1 MIAAPISNLIESNID
16 PGIKQAETITPVSIP
31 EAAQIAAF
39 EVQQVLNLLGQLDG
53 DDWTQ
58 PTDCTE
64 WNVRDMTAHLA
75 GACAMWASWGQF
87 FRQSLLNPHIL
98 KTAVTVD
105 ALNRRQ
111 LEDRAG
117 TAPRDLITELS
128 EVGPKAVRT
137 RRNLPGLIRKIRIP
151 AQPMPG
157 TMSLAY
163 LVDVIYPRDQWMH
176 RMDIC
181 RATGKTLV
189 ITPGHD
195 ERLLDLVMLDIATKL
210 GGKFALIVNITGALA
225 TSYRLGSSEPQAEID
240 MDYRAINRRSSG
252 RITPDAALTDVAIR
266 GDKAVAADF
275 LRECEVL
282 Y

>member
-1 MIAAPISNLIESNID
+1 MIAAPIPDLANSKVQTIH
-16 PGIKQAETITPVSIP
+16 KQAETIPPVSTP

-39 EVQQVLNLLGQLDG
+39 EVQQVLNLLEQLEG

-58 PTDCTE
+58 PTDCTA

-75 GACAMWASWGQF
+75 GACAGWASWGQF
-87 FRQSLLNPHIL
+87 FRQAILNPHIL
-98 KTAVTVD
+98 KTVVTVD

-111 LEDRAG
+111 LEDRQDKTPAE
-117 TAPRDLITELS
+117 LIAELRV
-128 EVGPKAVRT
+128 VGPKAVHT
-137 RRNLPGLIRKIRIP
+137 RENLPGLLRKIQIP

-157 TMSLAY
+157 MMSLAY

-195 ERLLDLVMLDIATKL
+195 ERLLDLVMCDITRKL
-210 GGKFALIVNITGALA
+210 SGKYALVVNITGAL
-225 TSYRLGSSEPQAEID
+225 TVSYRLDSDEPQAEITI
-240 MDYRAINRRSSG
+240 DYRDMNRRASG
-252 RITPDAALTDVAIR
+252 RITPDEALEAVTIQ
-266 GDKAVAADF
+266 GDRAVAAGF
-275 LRECEVL
+275 LQDCAVL

>member
-1 MIAAPISNLIESNID
+1 MIAAPISNLTGSSIE
-16 PGIKQAETITPVSIP
+16 PGIKPAETITPVSTP
-31 EAAQIAAF
+31 EAAQIAAL

-58 PTDCTE
+58 PTDCSE
-64 WNVRDMTAHLA
+64 WNVRDMAAHLA

-87 FRQSLLNPHIL
+87 FHQAILNPHIL
-98 KTAVTVD
+98 KTVVTVD

-117 TAPRDLITELS
+117 TAPRELITELR

-137 RRNLPGLIRKIRIP
+137 RQNLPGLIRKIRIP

-210 GGKFALIVNITGALA
+210 EGKFALIVNITGALTA
-225 TSYRLGSSEPQAEID
+225 SYRLGNSEPQAE
-240 MDYRAINRRSSG
+240 MDVDYQALNRRSSG
-252 RITPDAALTDVAIR
+252 RITTDAALTGVTIR
-266 GDKAVAADF
+266 GDQAVAAGF
-275 LRECEVL
+275 LRDCEVL

>member
-1 MIAAPISNLIESNID
+1 MVATQISHTTSTDNRTTSQ
-16 PGIKQAETITPVSIP
+16 QAETIRPVSKA
-31 EAAQIAAF
+31 EAAKLAAF
-39 EVQQVLNLLGQLDG
+39 EVDQILNLLGQLAG

-64 WNVRDMTAHLA
+64 WNVRDMTAHLS
-75 GACAMWASWGQF
+75 GACAGWASWGEF
-87 FRQSLLNPHIL
+87 IRQGVVNPHIF
-98 KTAVTVD
+98 KTIVPVD

-111 LEDRAG
+111 QEDRADKS
-117 TAPRDLITELS
+117 PDELIAELR

-137 RRNLPGLIRKIRIP
+137 RENLPGLVRKIHIP

-157 TMSLAY
+157 FMSLAY

-195 ERLLDLVMLDIATKL
+195 QRLLDLVMRDVAQKL
-210 GGKFALIVNITGALA
+210 KGKLPLVVNITGAVNA
-225 TSYRLGSSEPQAEID
+225 SYRFGSGEPQAEID
-240 MDYRAINRRSSG
+240 IDYLTFNRRASM
-252 RITPDAALTDVAIR
+252 RIPVDAALETVTIR
-266 GDKAVAADF
+266 GDEAVARDF
-275 LRECEVL
+275 VQRCEVL

>member
-1 MIAAPISNLIESNID
+1 MIAAPIPDLVSSETAIIR
-16 PGIKQAETITPVSIP
+16 KQAEAIPPVSTP

-39 EVQQVLNLLGQLDG
+39 EVQQVVNLLEQLDG

-58 PTDCTE
+58 PTDCTA

-75 GACAMWASWGQF
+75 GACAGWASWGQF
-87 FRQSLLNPHIL
+87 FRQTILNPHIL
-98 KTAVTVD
+98 KTVVTVD

-111 LEDRAG
+111 LEDRRAK
-117 TAPRDLITELS
+117 APRDLIAELRA
-128 EVGPKAVRT
+128 VGTKAVHT
-137 RRNLPGLIRKIRIP
+137 REKLPGLLRKIQIP

-157 TMSLAY
+157 MMSLAY

-181 RATGKTLV
+181 RATGKALV

-195 ERLLDLVMLDIATKL
+195 ERLLDLVMRDIARKVS
-210 GGKFALIVNITGALA
+210 GSYALVVNITGPLTA
-225 TSYRLGSSEPQAEID
+225 SYRLGRGEPQAEITI
-240 MDYRAINRRSSG
+240 DYRDMNRRASG
-252 RITPDAALTDVAIR
+252 RITPDEALEAVTIQ
-266 GDKAVAADF
+266 GDRAVAAGF
-275 LRECEVL
+275 LRDCAVL